1 MENDEKPSKPSKP
14 EEIDA
19 ADNSKTSKLWNW
31 RLLRNNKPSDPY
43 EKLLKDMMERT
54 LNGEV
59 IAFDEFLDA
68 EDELSEEPDSPPSK
82 KDIQE
87 AIDGKAWFLSE
98 LRKFGLSVEN
108 RFLLCQELY
117 EKAAAE
123 PSMALLRLLCYILCD
138 TGVLLDA
145 DSENDS
151 PEDDITAQR
160 EQVTEWNVTRK
171 DAEILYAE
179 LSARKRMSV
188 QFGEILTGLKKIKSV
203 PASGELKNSREKL
216 KKSGKTTEIRERQAT
231 EIANAY
237 IDIFSPKSDLNRL
250 SDNILSLL
258 NIADV
263 HPDIAAVRP
272 LFLYRALTRHGKR
285 LQSAPDLDLD
295 LRALWKYQ
303 DYKINDDNG
312 KNYRIYAK
320 YLNLFEIL
328 YDLFETDETVDA
340 PLCLYGFD
348 HLSNLGEFY
357 RLYPEKDRTIPFD
370 LSIEELLLELECVF
384 TCFAHGYADN
394 IMLEQSGFSV
404 RKLDK
409 FQSAQNSK
417 IQNALNKI
425 ERYMNANLTRL
436 LTRFL
441 EPESNSAEQTR
452 ALCEEI
458 LNAAAL
464 PDRLYPKDQNQTALF
479 LAAINAGLMD
489 AADDCAED
497 YLIRACKILI
507 GEGGENI
514 RV

>member
-1 MENDEKPSKPSKP
+1 MEKDEKSSNP
-14 EEIDA
+14 EEIGA
-19 ADNSKTSKLWNW
+19 ADDSKSLKLWNW
-31 RLLRNNKPSDPY
+31 RLLRNKKPSDPY
-43 EKLLKDMMERT
+43 EKLLKNMIERT

-68 EDELSEEPDSPPSK
+68 EDELSKEADNPPPSE
-82 KDIQE
+82 KDTRE

-98 LRKFGLSVEN
+98 LRKFGLSIEN
-108 RFLLCQELY
+108 RILLCQELY

-138 TGVLLDA
+138 TGLLLDA
-145 DSENDS
+145 DSESDS

-188 QFGEILTGLKKIKSV
+188 QFGEILKRLKKIKSV
-203 PASGELKNSREKL
+203 PASGELKNLQEKL
-216 KKSGKTTEIRERQAT
+216 KKSGKTAEIRERQAT

-237 IDIFSPKSDLNRL
+237 IDIFSPNSNLDQL

-258 NIADV
+258 NIADA

-272 LFLYRALTRHGKR
+272 LFLYRALIRHGKR
-285 LQSAPDLDLD
+285 MQSASDLDLD

-303 DYKINDDNG
+303 DYKIDDDNG
-312 KNYRIYAK
+312 KNYRTYAQ

-328 YDLFETDETVDA
+328 YDLFETEDDTDA

-357 RLYPEKDRTIPFD
+357 RLYPEEDQTIPFD
-370 LSIEELLLELECVF
+370 LSIEELLLEFECVF
-384 TCFAHGYADN
+384 ICFAHGYADN
-394 IMLEQSGFSV
+394 IMLERSGFSV
-404 RKLDK
+404 RELER
-409 FQSAQNSK
+409 FQSGKDGK
-417 IQNALNKI
+417 IQKALAKI
-425 ERYMNANLTRL
+425 ERYMNANLTRF

-441 EPESNSAEQTR
+441 ELEWNSAEQVG

-479 LAAINAGLMD
+479 LAAINAGFMD
-489 AADDCAED
+489 AADDYAED
-497 YLIRACKILI
+497 YLIKACKILI
-507 GEGGENI
+507 GE
-514 RV
+514 RVEDGNGS

>member
-138 TGVLLDA
+138 TGLLLDA
-145 DSENDS
+145 DSESDS

-216 KKSGKTTEIRERQAT
+216 KKSVEAAKIRERQAT
-231 EIANAY
+231 EISFR
-237 IDIFSPKSDLNRL
+237 IIF
-250 SDNILSLL
+250 
-258 NIADV
+258 
-263 HPDIAAVRP
+263 
-272 LFLYRALTRHGKR
+272 
-285 LQSAPDLDLD
+285 
-295 LRALWKYQ
+295 
-303 DYKINDDNG
+303 
-312 KNYRIYAK
+312 
-320 YLNLFEIL
+320 
-328 YDLFETDETVDA
+328 
-340 PLCLYGFD
+340 
-348 HLSNLGEFY
+348 
-357 RLYPEKDRTIPFD
+357 
-370 LSIEELLLELECVF
+370 
-384 TCFAHGYADN
+384 
-394 IMLEQSGFSV
+394 
-404 RKLDK
+404 
-409 FQSAQNSK
+409 
-417 IQNALNKI
+417 
-425 ERYMNANLTRL
+425 
-436 LTRFL
+436 
-441 EPESNSAEQTR
+441 
-452 ALCEEI
+452 
-458 LNAAAL
+458 
-464 PDRLYPKDQNQTALF
+464 
-479 LAAINAGLMD
+479 
-489 AADDCAED
+489 
-497 YLIRACKILI
+497 
-507 GEGGENI
+507 
-514 RV
+514 